1 MLVLAPLQRVVS
13 NELQPWMCSKS
24 RGWTTIHG
32 GQQRCYTS
40 SRCAWLFC
48 PVPVAEAKQALST
61 MEVGSV
67 LKVLASDP
75 ETLHDIP
82 LMLGRTP
89 HELLSVDSHEG
100 EYAFLIEVM
109 ANE

>member
-1 MLVLAPLQRVVS
+1 MNLNGGCVQKAGVEQPTMVGNKNATHLLDVL
-13 NELQPWMCSKS
+13 
-24 RGWTTIHG
+24 GF
-32 GQQRCYTS
+32 
-40 SRCAWLFC
+40 FC

-61 MEVGSV
+61 MDVGCI
-67 LKVLASDP
+67 LQVLASDP

-89 HELLSVDSHEG
+89 HELLSVDTHEG
-100 EYAFLIEVM
+100 EYAFLIEVK

>member
-1 MLVLAPLQRVVS
+1 MKRKRGCVQKAGVGQRFMEGNKDATHLLDVL
-13 NELQPWMCSKS
+13 
-24 RGWTTIHG
+24 GF
-32 GQQRCYTS
+32 
-40 SRCAWLFC
+40 FC
-48 PVPVAEAKQALST
+48 PVPVAEAKQALLT
-61 MEVGSV
+61 MEVGSI

-109 ANE
+109 ADE